1 MEYCN
6 NKAIVRYIK
15 EDSPDYPSIIV
26 KRLGNNAP
34 ERLSFIGNLS
44 ILSLPKTALFC
55 SADTPG
61 SVILPAYDKAAEF
74 RDSGK
79 CVLSGFHSPIEKEC
93 LKILLRGKQP
103 IIICPARAIETMRLT
118 DEFRKA
124 IKTEHLLILSPFIN
138 SPKRITR
145 ESALRRNELVAA
157 LADEA
162 FIAYVKPGSHTEDTI
177 HHLKLWNV
185 SFKLLGK

>member
-1 MEYCN
+1 MKNETMIQYL
-6 NKAIVRYIK
+6 KQG
-15 EDSPDYPSIIV
+15 SPDYPSIIV

-44 ILSLPKTALFC
+44 ILSLPKTAFFC

-61 SVILPAYDKAAEF
+61 SVILHAYDKAAEF

-118 DEFRKA
+118 DEFRRVLEA
-124 IKTEHLLILSPFIN
+124 NRLLILSPFIN
-138 SPKRITR
+138 SPKRISR

-162 FIAYVKPGSHTEDTI
+162 FISYAKPGSHTEDI
-177 HHLKLWNV
+177 LQRLKSWGV
-185 SFKLLGK
+185 M